1 MKGLILAGGT
11 GSRLYPVTIGINKHL
26 LPVLD
31 KPMIYYP
38 LSVLMLSNIKDIAI
52 VCKESDYVH
61 FTSLLGNGESLGIK
75 ITYLFQNEARG
86 IADGIKIASSFLNN
100 QSFCMILGDN
110 FFFGPGLTPRLL
122 AAKSNLKFAT
132 AFAYQVENPSSYGV
146 ISYNDRMQVE
156 SIEEKPLN
164 PKSNIIATGLYM
176 LDQQAVNFVNELEAS
191 SRGELE
197 ITDLLNL
204 YIKKAS
210 LNVEILGRGFAWMD
224 MGTNESLMEAS
235 LFIQS
240 IEKRQG
246 FKIACL
252 EEIALRKG
260 WIETEQLK
268 RTCQHLRHT
277 PYGEYLYRILAEQQ

>member
-164 PKSNIIATGLYM
+164 PKSNIIATDLYARSTSCK
-176 LDQQAVNFVNELEAS
+176 L
-191 SRGELE
+191 
-197 ITDLLNL
+197 
-204 YIKKAS
+204 
-210 LNVEILGRGFAWMD
+210 
-224 MGTNESLMEAS
+224 
-235 LFIQS
+235 
-240 IEKRQG
+240 
-246 FKIACL
+246 C
-252 EEIALRKG
+252 
-260 WIETEQLK
+260 
-268 RTCQHLRHT
+268 
-277 PYGEYLYRILAEQQ
+277 

>member
-1 MKGLILAGGT
+1 
-11 GSRLYPVTIGINKHL
+11 
-26 LPVLD
+26 
-31 KPMIYYP
+31 
-38 LSVLMLSNIKDIAI
+38 
-52 VCKESDYVH
+52 
-61 FTSLLGNGESLGIK
+61 
-75 ITYLFQNEARG
+75 
-86 IADGIKIASSFLNN
+86 
-100 QSFCMILGDN
+100 
-110 FFFGPGLTPRLL
+110 
-122 AAKSNLKFAT
+122 
-132 AFAYQVENPSSYGV
+132 
-146 ISYNDRMQVE
+146 
-156 SIEEKPLN
+156 
-164 PKSNIIATGLYM
+164 M